1 MRRLSVTIVLLL
13 IGLSLFATW
22 WGGYRVAFDGLVGEP
37 FVANEYLSHEL
48 TLRPFR
54 LGPSLQAGVLLNTVD
69 SPKWSVGLSQP
80 LFIWVDH
87 PLSPLFRRTS
97 GYSIALGADVIFNF
111 SEPLLDG
118 LRLTVEPLL
127 FDFSDKKVALLG
139 VHILYDVTSSQWGW
153 GLRLFEITHYL
164 F

>member
-1 MRRLSVTIVLLL
+1 MRRLSLTIIFLL
-13 IGLSLFATW
+13 IALSLSASW
-22 WGGYRVAFDGLVGEP
+22 WGGYRVAFDGMVGDP
-37 FVANEYLSHEL
+37 FVENEYLSLEL

-54 LGPSLQAGVLLNTVD
+54 LGPSLQTGLLLNTVD
-69 SPKWSVGLSQP
+69 SLRWSVGITQP

-87 PLSPLFRRTS
+87 PLSSLFRRTS
-97 GYSIALGADVIFNF
+97 GYSIALGGDLIFNF
-111 SEPLLDG
+111 SAPLLSG
-118 LRLTVEPLL
+118 IRLTVEPLL

-139 VHILYDVTSSQWGW
+139 VHLLYDVTSSQWGW